1 MKKRILAI
9 GLTLTMLTSGSMI
22 VLADD
27 EAVTTGIEN
36 PQVISALENK
46 SDISEEVI
54 TVDEKGFE
62 AEDGTLLYANDGS
75 KISKDDIKT
84 GSVVTVYKKDSKM
97 IAAILMKD
105 DVIAGVDL
113 DVYTKSD
120 IFGDLINAKN
130 DLALHLDADIDI
142 TDTDGNKVEKDKLE
156 GKVLLV
162 FCTQVA
168 MSIPGQTTPDKI
180 IVIGDAAEDGEK
192 ADEKTDDKADEK
204 AVEYVVAAKDVIKE
218 DDVTLL
224 PLRSVSEGLGY
235 EVGWND
241 ELKRITVGTVQMGVN
256 FTLGE
261 NKYYKSKMTPF
272 VLEKAPQMQIFGDYG
287 VTYVPSSFFTD
298 VLWAEVTENTDGS
311 VSVKL

>member
-9 GLTLTMLTSGSMI
+9 GLTLAMLSSGSMI

-27 EAVTTGIEN
+27 EAATTGVEN
-36 PQVISALENK
+36 EEIVSVLENK

-54 TVDEKGFE
+54 TVDKKGFE
-62 AEDGTLLYANDGS
+62 AEDGALLYANDGS
-75 KISKDDIKT
+75 KISKDDIKA
-84 GSVVTVYKKDSKM
+84 GSIVTVYKRDSKM
-97 IAAILMKD
+97 LAAVLMKD
-105 DVIAGVDL
+105 DAIAGVDL

-142 TDTDGNKVEKDKLE
+142 TDADGNKVEKDKLE
-156 GKVLLV
+156 GKILLV

-180 IVIGDAAEDGEK
+180 IVIGDAAKD
-192 ADEKTDDKADEK
+192 DEKTNDKADEK

-218 DDVTLL
+218 DDVTML
-224 PLRSVSEGLGY
+224 PLRLVSEGLGY

-241 ELKRITVGTVQMGVN
+241 NLKRITIGTVQMGVN

-287 VTYVPSSFFTD
+287 VTYVPASFFTD
-298 VLWAEVTENTDGS
+298 VLLAEVSENTDGS

>member
-9 GLTLTMLTSGSMI
+9 GLTLAMLSSGSMI

-27 EAVTTGIEN
+27 EAATTGTEN
-36 PQVISALENK
+36 EEIVSVLENK

-54 TVDEKGFE
+54 TVDKKGFE
-62 AEDGTLLYANDGS
+62 AEDGALLYANDGS
-75 KISKDDIKT
+75 KISKDDIKA
-84 GSVVTVYKKDSKM
+84 GSIVTVYKRDSKM
-97 IAAILMKD
+97 LAAVLMKD
-105 DVIAGVDL
+105 DAIAGVDL

-156 GKVLLV
+156 GKILLV

-180 IVIGDAAEDGEK
+180 IVIGDAAKD
-192 ADEKTDDKADEK
+192 DEKTNDKADEK
-204 AVEYVVAAKDVIKE
+204 AVEYVVAVKDVIKE
-218 DDVTLL
+218 DDVTML
-224 PLRSVSEGLGY
+224 PLRMVSEGLGY

-241 ELKRITVGTVQMGVN
+241 NLKRITIGTVQMGVN

-287 VTYVPSSFFTD
+287 VTYVPASFFTD
-298 VLWAEVTENTDGS
+298 VLLAEVTENTDGS

>member
-9 GLTLTMLTSGSMI
+9 GLTLAMLSSGSMI

-27 EAVTTGIEN
+27 EAATTGVEN
-36 PQVISALENK
+36 EEIVSVLENK

-54 TVDEKGFE
+54 TVDKKGFE
-62 AEDGTLLYANDGS
+62 AEDGALLYANDGS
-75 KISKDDIKT
+75 KISKDDIKA
-84 GSVVTVYKKDSKM
+84 GSIVTVYKRDSKM
-97 IAAILMKD
+97 LAAVLMKD
-105 DVIAGVDL
+105 DAIAGVDL

-156 GKVLLV
+156 GKILLV

-180 IVIGDAAEDGEK
+180 IVIGDAAKD
-192 ADEKTDDKADEK
+192 DEKTNDKADEK
-204 AVEYVVAAKDVIKE
+204 AVEYVVAVKDVIKE
-218 DDVTLL
+218 DDVTML
-224 PLRSVSEGLGY
+224 PLRLVSEGLGY

-241 ELKRITVGTVQMGVN
+241 NLKRITIGTVQMGVN

-287 VTYVPSSFFTD
+287 VTYVPASFFTD
-298 VLWAEVTENTDGS
+298 VLLAEVSENTDGS

>member
-9 GLTLTMLTSGSMI
+9 GLTLAMLSSGSMI

-27 EAVTTGIEN
+27 EAATTGVEN
-36 PQVISALENK
+36 EEIVSVLENK

-54 TVDEKGFE
+54 TVDKKGFE
-62 AEDGTLLYANDGS
+62 AEDGALLYANDGS
-75 KISKDDIKT
+75 KISKDDIKA
-84 GSVVTVYKKDSKM
+84 GSIVTVYKRDSKM
-97 IAAILMKD
+97 LAAVLMKD
-105 DVIAGVDL
+105 DAIAGVDL

-156 GKVLLV
+156 GKILLV

-180 IVIGDAAEDGEK
+180 IVIGDAAKD
-192 ADEKTDDKADEK
+192 DEKTNDKADEK
-204 AVEYVVAAKDVIKE
+204 AVEYVVAVKDVIKE
-218 DDVTLL
+218 DDVTML
-224 PLRSVSEGLGY
+224 PLRMVSEGLGY

-241 ELKRITVGTVQMGVN
+241 NLKRITIGTVQMGVN

-287 VTYVPSSFFTD
+287 VTYVPASFFTD
-298 VLWAEVTENTDGS
+298 VLLAEVTENTDGS

>member
-9 GLTLTMLTSGSMI
+9 GLTLAMLSSGSMI

-27 EAVTTGIEN
+27 EAATTGTEN
-36 PQVISALENK
+36 EEIVSVLENK

-54 TVDEKGFE
+54 TVDKKGFE
-62 AEDGTLLYANDGS
+62 AEDGALLYANDGS
-75 KISKDDIKT
+75 KISKDDIKA
-84 GSVVTVYKKDSKM
+84 GSIVTVYKRDSKM
-97 IAAILMKD
+97 LAAVLMKD
-105 DVIAGVDL
+105 DAIAGVDL

-156 GKVLLV
+156 GKILLV

-180 IVIGDAAEDGEK
+180 IVIGDAAKD
-192 ADEKTDDKADEK
+192 DEKTNDKADEK

-218 DDVTLL
+218 DDVTML
-224 PLRSVSEGLGY
+224 PLRMVSEGLGY

-241 ELKRITVGTVQMGVN
+241 NLKRITIGTVQMGVN

-287 VTYVPSSFFTD
+287 VTYVPASFFTD
-298 VLWAEVTENTDGS
+298 VLLAKVTENTDGS

>member
-9 GLTLTMLTSGSMI
+9 GLTLAMLSSGSMI

-27 EAVTTGIEN
+27 EAATTGTEN
-36 PQVISALENK
+36 EEIVSVLENK

-54 TVDEKGFE
+54 TVDKKGFE
-62 AEDGTLLYANDGS
+62 AEDGALLYANDGS
-75 KISKDDIKT
+75 KISKDDIKA
-84 GSVVTVYKKDSKM
+84 GSIVTVYKRDSKM
-97 IAAILMKD
+97 LAAVLMKD
-105 DVIAGVDL
+105 DAIAGVDL

-142 TDTDGNKVEKDKLE
+142 TDTEGNKVEKDKLE
-156 GKVLLV
+156 GKILLV

-180 IVIGDAAEDGEK
+180 IVIGDAAKD
-192 ADEKTDDKADEK
+192 DEKTNDKADEK

-218 DDVTLL
+218 DDVTML
-224 PLRSVSEGLGY
+224 PLRMVSEGLGY

-241 ELKRITVGTVQMGVN
+241 NLKRITIGTVQMGVN

-287 VTYVPSSFFTD
+287 VTYVPASFFTD
-298 VLWAEVTENTDGS
+298 VLLAEVTENTDGS

>member
-9 GLTLTMLTSGSMI
+9 GLTLAMLSSGSMI

-27 EAVTTGIEN
+27 EAATTGTEN
-36 PQVISALENK
+36 EEIVSVLENK

-54 TVDEKGFE
+54 TVDKKGFE
-62 AEDGTLLYANDGS
+62 AEDGALLYANDGS
-75 KISKDDIKT
+75 KISKDDIKA
-84 GSVVTVYKKDSKM
+84 GSIVTVYKRDSKM
-97 IAAILMKD
+97 LAAVLMKD
-105 DVIAGVDL
+105 DAIAGVDL

-156 GKVLLV
+156 GKILLV

-180 IVIGDAAEDGEK
+180 IVIGDAAKD
-192 ADEKTDDKADEK
+192 DEKTNDKADEK

-218 DDVTLL
+218 DDVTML
-224 PLRSVSEGLGY
+224 PLRMVSEGLGY

-241 ELKRITVGTVQMGVN
+241 NLKRITIGTVQMGVN

-287 VTYVPSSFFTD
+287 VTYVPASFFTD
-298 VLWAEVTENTDGS
+298 VLLAEVTENTDGS

>member
-9 GLTLTMLTSGSMI
+9 GLTLAMLSSGSMI

-27 EAVTTGIEN
+27 EAATTGTEN
-36 PQVISALENK
+36 EEIVSVLENK

-54 TVDEKGFE
+54 TVDKKGFE
-62 AEDGTLLYANDGS
+62 AEDGALLYANDGS
-75 KISKDDIKT
+75 KISKDDIKA
-84 GSVVTVYKKDSKM
+84 GSIVTVYKRDSKM
-97 IAAILMKD
+97 LAAVLMKD
-105 DVIAGVDL
+105 DAIAGVDL

-156 GKVLLV
+156 GKILLV

-180 IVIGDAAEDGEK
+180 IVIGDAAKD
-192 ADEKTDDKADEK
+192 DEKTNDKADEK
-204 AVEYVVAAKDVIKE
+204 AVEYVVAAKDVIEE
-218 DDVTLL
+218 DDVTML
-224 PLRSVSEGLGY
+224 PLRMVSEGLGY

-241 ELKRITVGTVQMGVN
+241 NLKRITIGTVQMGVN

-287 VTYVPSSFFTD
+287 VTYVPASFFTD
-298 VLWAEVTENTDGS
+298 VLLAKVTENTDGS

>member
-9 GLTLTMLTSGSMI
+9 GLTLAMLSSGSMI

-27 EAVTTGIEN
+27 EAATTGVEN
-36 PQVISALENK
+36 EEIVSVLENK

-54 TVDEKGFE
+54 TVDKKGFE
-62 AEDGTLLYANDGS
+62 AEDGALLYANDGS
-75 KISKDDIKT
+75 KISKDDIKA
-84 GSVVTVYKKDSKM
+84 GSIVTVYKRDSKM
-97 IAAILMKD
+97 LAAVLMKD
-105 DVIAGVDL
+105 DAIAGVDL

-156 GKVLLV
+156 GKILLV

-180 IVIGDAAEDGEK
+180 IVIGDAAKD
-192 ADEKTDDKADEK
+192 DEKTNDKADEK

-218 DDVTLL
+218 DDVTML
-224 PLRSVSEGLGY
+224 PLRLVSEGLGY

-241 ELKRITVGTVQMGVN
+241 NLKRITIGTVQMGVN

-287 VTYVPSSFFTD
+287 VTYVPASFFTD
-298 VLWAEVTENTDGS
+298 VLLAEVSENTDGS

>member
-9 GLTLTMLTSGSMI
+9 GLTLAMLSSGSMI

-27 EAVTTGIEN
+27 EAATTGTEN
-36 PQVISALENK
+36 EEIVSVLENK

-54 TVDEKGFE
+54 TVDKKGFE
-62 AEDGTLLYANDGS
+62 AEDGALLYANDGS
-75 KISKDDIKT
+75 KISKDDIKA
-84 GSVVTVYKKDSKM
+84 GSIVTVYKRDSKM
-97 IAAILMKD
+97 LAAVLMKD
-105 DVIAGVDL
+105 DAIAGVDL

-156 GKVLLV
+156 GKILLV

-180 IVIGDAAEDGEK
+180 IVIGDAAKD
-192 ADEKTDDKADEK
+192 DEKTNDKADEK

-218 DDVTLL
+218 DDVTML
-224 PLRSVSEGLGY
+224 PLRMVSEGLGY

-241 ELKRITVGTVQMGVN
+241 NLKRITIGTVQMGVN

-287 VTYVPSSFFTD
+287 VTYVPASFFTD
-298 VLWAEVTENTDGS
+298 VLSAEVTENTDGS

>member
-9 GLTLTMLTSGSMI
+9 GLTLAMLSSGSMI

-27 EAVTTGIEN
+27 EAATTGVEN
-36 PQVISALENK
+36 EEIVSVLENK

-54 TVDEKGFE
+54 TVDKKGFE
-62 AEDGTLLYANDGS
+62 AEDGALLYANDGS
-75 KISKDDIKT
+75 KISKDDIKA
-84 GSVVTVYKKDSKM
+84 GSIVTVYKRDSKM
-97 IAAILMKD
+97 LAAVLMKD
-105 DVIAGVDL
+105 DAIAGVDL

-156 GKVLLV
+156 GKILLV

-180 IVIGDAAEDGEK
+180 IVIGDAAKD
-192 ADEKTDDKADEK
+192 DEKTNDKADEK
-204 AVEYVVAAKDVIKE
+204 AVEYVVAVKDVIKE
-218 DDVTLL
+218 DDVTML
-224 PLRSVSEGLGY
+224 PLRLVSEGLGY

-241 ELKRITVGTVQMGVN
+241 NLKRITIGTVQMGVN

-287 VTYVPSSFFTD
+287 VTYVPASFFTD
-298 VLWAEVTENTDGS
+298 VLLAEVTENTDGS

>member
-9 GLTLTMLTSGSMI
+9 GLTLAMLSSGSMI

-27 EAVTTGIEN
+27 EVATTGTEN
-36 PQVISALENK
+36 EEIVSVLENK

-54 TVDEKGFE
+54 TVDKKGFE
-62 AEDGTLLYANDGS
+62 AEDGALLYANDGS
-75 KISKDDIKT
+75 KISKDDIKA
-84 GSVVTVYKKDSKM
+84 GSIVTVYKRDSKM
-97 IAAILMKD
+97 LAAVLMKD
-105 DVIAGVDL
+105 DAIAGVDL

-156 GKVLLV
+156 GKILLV

-180 IVIGDAAEDGEK
+180 IVIGDAAKD
-192 ADEKTDDKADEK
+192 DEKTNDKADEK

-218 DDVTLL
+218 DDVTML
-224 PLRSVSEGLGY
+224 PLRMVSEGLGY

-241 ELKRITVGTVQMGVN
+241 NLKRITIGTVQMGVN

-287 VTYVPSSFFTD
+287 VTYVPASFFTD
-298 VLWAEVTENTDGS
+298 VLLAEVTENTDGS

>member
-9 GLTLTMLTSGSMI
+9 GLTLAMLSSGSMI

-27 EAVTTGIEN
+27 EAATTGTEN
-36 PQVISALENK
+36 EEIVSVLENK

-54 TVDEKGFE
+54 TVDKKGFE
-62 AEDGTLLYANDGS
+62 AEDGALLYASDGS
-75 KISKDDIKT
+75 KISKDDIKA
-84 GSVVTVYKKDSKM
+84 GSIVTVYKRDSKM
-97 IAAILMKD
+97 LAAVLMKD
-105 DVIAGVDL
+105 DAIAGVDL

-156 GKVLLV
+156 GKILLV

-180 IVIGDAAEDGEK
+180 IVIGDAAKD
-192 ADEKTDDKADEK
+192 DEKTNDKADEK
-204 AVEYVVAAKDVIKE
+204 AVEYVVAAKDVIEE
-218 DDVTLL
+218 DDVTML
-224 PLRSVSEGLGY
+224 PLRMVSEGLGY

-241 ELKRITVGTVQMGVN
+241 NLKRITVGTVQMGVN

-287 VTYVPSSFFTD
+287 VTYVPASFFTD
-298 VLWAEVTENTDGS
+298 VLLAEVTENTDGS

>member
-9 GLTLTMLTSGSMI
+9 GLTLAMLSSGSMI

-27 EAVTTGIEN
+27 EAATTGTEN
-36 PQVISALENK
+36 EEIVSVLENK

-54 TVDEKGFE
+54 TVDKKGFE
-62 AEDGTLLYANDGS
+62 VEDGALLYANDGS
-75 KISKDDIKT
+75 KISKDDIKA
-84 GSVVTVYKKDSKM
+84 GSIVTVYKRDSKM
-97 IAAILMKD
+97 LAAVLMKD
-105 DVIAGVDL
+105 DAIAGVDL

-130 DLALHLDADIDI
+130 NLALHLNADIDI
-142 TDTDGNKVEKDKLE
+142 TDTNGNKVEKDKLE
-156 GKVLLV
+156 GKILLV

-180 IVIGDAAEDGEK
+180 IVIGDAAKD
-192 ADEKTDDKADEK
+192 DEKTNDKADEK

-218 DDVTLL
+218 DDVTML
-224 PLRSVSEGLGY
+224 PLRLVSEGLGY

-241 ELKRITVGTVQMGVN
+241 NLKRITVGTVQMGVN

-287 VTYVPSSFFTD
+287 VTYVPASFFTD
-298 VLWAEVTENTDGS
+298 VLLAEVTENTDGS
-311 VSVKL
+311 VSVNL

>member
-9 GLTLTMLTSGSMI
+9 GLTLAMLSSGSMI

-27 EAVTTGIEN
+27 EAATTGTEN
-36 PQVISALENK
+36 EEIVSVLENK

-54 TVDEKGFE
+54 TVDKKGFE
-62 AEDGTLLYANDGS
+62 AEDGALLYANDGS
-75 KISKDDIKT
+75 KISKDDIKA
-84 GSVVTVYKKDSKM
+84 GSIVTVYKRDSKM
-97 IAAILMKD
+97 LAAVLMKD
-105 DVIAGVDL
+105 DAIAGVDL

-156 GKVLLV
+156 GKILLV

-180 IVIGDAAEDGEK
+180 IVIGDAAKD
-192 ADEKTDDKADEK
+192 DEKTNDKADEK

-218 DDVTLL
+218 DDVTML
-224 PLRSVSEGLGY
+224 PLRLVSEGLGY

-241 ELKRITVGTVQMGVN
+241 NLKRITIGTVQMGVN

-287 VTYVPSSFFTD
+287 VTYVPASFFTD
-298 VLWAEVTENTDGS
+298 VLLAEVSENTDGS

>member
-9 GLTLTMLTSGSMI
+9 GLTLAMLSSGSMI

-27 EAVTTGIEN
+27 EAATTGTEN
-36 PQVISALENK
+36 EEIVSVLENK

-54 TVDEKGFE
+54 TVDKKGFE
-62 AEDGTLLYANDGS
+62 AEDGALLYANDGS
-75 KISKDDIKT
+75 KISKDDIKA
-84 GSVVTVYKKDSKM
+84 GSIVTVYKRDSKM
-97 IAAILMKD
+97 LAAVLMKD
-105 DVIAGVDL
+105 DAIAGVDL
-113 DVYTKSD
+113 DLYTKSD

-156 GKVLLV
+156 GKILLV

-180 IVIGDAAEDGEK
+180 IVIGDAAKD
-192 ADEKTDDKADEK
+192 DEKTNDKADEK

-218 DDVTLL
+218 DDVTML
-224 PLRSVSEGLGY
+224 PLRMVSEGLGY

-241 ELKRITVGTVQMGVN
+241 NLKRITIGTVQMGVN

-287 VTYVPSSFFTD
+287 VTYVPASFFTD
-298 VLWAEVTENTDGS
+298 VLLAEVTENTDGS

>member
-9 GLTLTMLTSGSMI
+9 GLTLAMLSSGSMI

-27 EAVTTGIEN
+27 EAATTGTEN
-36 PQVISALENK
+36 EEIVSVLENK

-54 TVDEKGFE
+54 TVDKKGFE
-62 AEDGTLLYANDGS
+62 AEDGALLYANDGS
-75 KISKDDIKT
+75 KISKDDIKA
-84 GSVVTVYKKDSKM
+84 GSIVTVYKRDSKM
-97 IAAILMKD
+97 LAAVLMKD
-105 DVIAGVDL
+105 DAIAGVDL

-130 DLALHLDADIDI
+130 NLALHLNADIDI

-156 GKVLLV
+156 GKILLV

-180 IVIGDAAEDGEK
+180 IVIGDAAKD
-192 ADEKTDDKADEK
+192 DEKTNDKADEK

-218 DDVTLL
+218 DDVTML
-224 PLRSVSEGLGY
+224 PLRLVSEGLGY

-241 ELKRITVGTVQMGVN
+241 NLKRITVGTVQMGVN
-256 FTLGE
+256 LTLGE

-287 VTYVPSSFFTD
+287 VTYVPASFFTD
-298 VLWAEVTENTDGS
+298 VLLAEVTENTDGS
-311 VSVKL
+311 VSVNL

>member
-9 GLTLTMLTSGSMI
+9 GLTLAMLSSGSMI

-27 EAVTTGIEN
+27 EAATTGTEN
-36 PQVISALENK
+36 EEIVSVLENK
-46 SDISEEVI
+46 SDISAEVI
-54 TVDEKGFE
+54 TVDKKGFE
-62 AEDGTLLYANDGS
+62 AEDGALLYANDGS
-75 KISKDDIKT
+75 KISKDDIKA
-84 GSVVTVYKKDSKM
+84 GSIVTVYKRDSKM
-97 IAAILMKD
+97 LAAVLMKD
-105 DVIAGVDL
+105 DAIAGVDL

-142 TDTDGNKVEKDKLE
+142 TDTNGNKVEKDKLE
-156 GKVLLV
+156 GKILLV

-180 IVIGDAAEDGEK
+180 IVIGDAAKD
-192 ADEKTDDKADEK
+192 DEKTNDKADEK

-218 DDVTLL
+218 DDVTML
-224 PLRSVSEGLGY
+224 PLRLVSEGLGY

-241 ELKRITVGTVQMGVN
+241 NLKRITVGTVQMGVN

-287 VTYVPSSFFTD
+287 VTYVPASFFTD
-298 VLWAEVTENTDGS
+298 VLLAEVTENTDGS
-311 VSVKL
+311 VSVNL

>member
-9 GLTLTMLTSGSMI
+9 GLTLAMLSSGSMI

-27 EAVTTGIEN
+27 EAATTGVEN
-36 PQVISALENK
+36 EEIVSVLENK

-54 TVDEKGFE
+54 TIDKKGFE
-62 AEDGTLLYANDGS
+62 AEDGALLYANDGS
-75 KISKDDIKT
+75 KISKDDIKA
-84 GSVVTVYKKDSKM
+84 GSIVTVYKRDSKM
-97 IAAILMKD
+97 LAAVLMKD
-105 DVIAGVDL
+105 DAIAGVDL

-156 GKVLLV
+156 GKILLV

-180 IVIGDAAEDGEK
+180 IVIGDAAKD
-192 ADEKTDDKADEK
+192 DEKTNDKADEK

-218 DDVTLL
+218 DDVTML
-224 PLRSVSEGLGY
+224 PLRLVSEGLGY

-241 ELKRITVGTVQMGVN
+241 NLKRITIGTVQMGVN

-287 VTYVPSSFFTD
+287 VTYVPASFFTD
-298 VLWAEVTENTDGS
+298 VLLAEVSENTDGS